1 MAGSSS
7 DAAARFQAS
16 AISAA
21 LAETLT
27 LPTDVAKARL
37 QVHVGGSPGM
47 ITVLRDIVEKEGV
60 SACWKGLQPAL
71 IRQVCY
77 TSLSLVLYEPV
88 RDAVSQLIGGQ
99 GFGARLLAGGT
110 AGGLA
115 IMVFNPTEVLK
126 TQMQTSREG
135 VSMGAVLRGVYANG
149 GVPAFWAGWQPNL
162 ARTFLVNAAEIG
174 TYDQAKHMLV
184 PIIGDNPVAH
194 VGASGVAGVAS
205 ACTSTPADVVKTRL
219 MNQSGG
225 VPKYSGVL
233 DALASILREEGA
245 LALYKGFVPIVVRK
259 VLWCSIFFVSYE
271 RVRSLKS

>member
-47 ITVLRDIVEKEGV
+47 ITVLRDIVENEGIG
-60 SACWKGLQPAL
+60 ACWKGLQPAL

-115 IMVFNPTEVLK
+115 IMVFNPTEVPK

-162 ARTFLVNAAEIG
+162 VRTVLVNAAEIG

-184 PIIGDNPVAH
+184 PIVYIG
-194 VGASGVAGVAS
+194 
-205 ACTSTPADVVKTRL
+205 
-219 MNQSGG
+219 
-225 VPKYSGVL
+225 
-233 DALASILREEGA
+233 
-245 LALYKGFVPIVVRK
+245 
-259 VLWCSIFFVSYE
+259 
-271 RVRSLKS
+271 

>member
-1 MAGSSS
+1 M
-7 DAAARFQAS
+7 
-16 AISAA
+16 
-21 LAETLT
+21 
-27 LPTDVAKARL
+27 
-37 QVHVGGSPGM
+37 
-47 ITVLRDIVEKEGV
+47 
-60 SACWKGLQPAL
+60 
-71 IRQVCY
+71 
-77 TSLSLVLYEPV
+77 
-88 RDAVSQLIGGQ
+88 
-99 GFGARLLAGGT
+99 
-110 AGGLA
+110 
-115 IMVFNPTEVLK
+115 
-126 TQMQTSREG
+126 
-135 VSMGAVLRGVYANG
+135 
-149 GVPAFWAGWQPNL
+149 AGWQPNL
-162 ARTFLVNAAEIG
+162 VRTVLVNAAEIG

-259 VLWCSIFFVSYE
+259 VLWCSLFFVSYE

>member
-1 MAGSSS
+1 MAVSTS

-47 ITVLRDIVEKEGV
+47 ITVLRDIVENEGIG
-60 SACWKGLQPAL
+60 ACWKGLQPAL

-162 ARTFLVNAAEIG
+162 VRTVLVNAAEIG

-205 ACTSTPADVVKTRL
+205 ACTSTRGP
-219 MNQSGG
+219 
-225 VPKYSGVL
+225 
-233 DALASILREEGA
+233 
-245 LALYKGFVPIVVRK
+245 
-259 VLWCSIFFVSYE
+259 
-271 RVRSLKS
+271 RSEAR

>member
-1 MAGSSS
+1 
-7 DAAARFQAS
+7 
-16 AISAA
+16 
-21 LAETLT
+21 
-27 LPTDVAKARL
+27 
-37 QVHVGGSPGM
+37 
-47 ITVLRDIVEKEGV
+47 
-60 SACWKGLQPAL
+60 
-71 IRQVCY
+71 
-77 TSLSLVLYEPV
+77 
-88 RDAVSQLIGGQ
+88 
-99 GFGARLLAGGT
+99 
-110 AGGLA
+110 
-115 IMVFNPTEVLK
+115 
-126 TQMQTSREG
+126 
-135 VSMGAVLRGVYANG
+135 MGAVLRGVYANG

-162 ARTFLVNAAEIG
+162 VRTVLVNAAEIG

-259 VLWCSIFFVSYE
+259 VLWCSLFFVSYE